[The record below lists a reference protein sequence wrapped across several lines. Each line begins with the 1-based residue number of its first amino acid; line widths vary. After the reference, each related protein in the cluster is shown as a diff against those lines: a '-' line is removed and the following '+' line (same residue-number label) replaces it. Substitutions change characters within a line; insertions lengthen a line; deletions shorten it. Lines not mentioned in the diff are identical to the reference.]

1 MSRLWKKIQIKHQ
14 RRIGGVLN
22 MQFRDLHKQ
31 YETLKPE
38 IDKGIQEVINSTS
51 FILGKQVSVL
61 EKELADYV
69 GRKHCIACGNGTDA
83 LVLALKAYNVGR
95 GDAVFTADFTYIAS
109 ASCAELVGATSVFAD
124 IDLATFNI
132 DPASLEKQIQKTI
145 KEGKLKPKA
154 IVPVDLFGQP
164 ANFPE
169 LEIIAKKYNLII
181 VEDAA
186 QGFGGLIG
194 DKRAC
199 SFGDISCTS
208 FFPAK
213 PLGCYGDGGAIFTD
227 DDAIDAR
234 LRSLRAGGKSPVDKY
249 DNIEIGTNSRLDT
262 LQAAILLPKFHAFK
276 DYELD
281 NVNNVAN
288 WYTKRLKDLVVTPT
302 VLDGYLSSWAQ
313 YTILLKN
320 KEERDR
326 LQAVLKEQGIPSMIY
341 YPRGMHQQQAF
352 RNLNLDESD
361 YPNAVEATKRCLS
374 LPMHPYM
381 SEEDVEYI
389 CSVIVKEI
397 K

>member
-1 MSRLWKKIQIKHQ
+1 ME
-14 RRIGGVLN
+14 
-22 MQFRDLHKQ
+22 FRDLHKQ
-31 YETLKPE
+31 YEKLKPE
-38 IDKGIQEVINSTS
+38 IDKGIRDTINSTA
-51 FILGKQVSVL
+51 FILGKPVIEL
-61 EKELADYV
+61 EKELAEYV

-83 LVLALKAYNVGR
+83 LVLALKAHNIGQ

-124 IDLATFNI
+124 IDLKTFNI
-132 DPASLEKQIQKTI
+132 NPASLERQIQKVI

-164 ANFPE
+164 ANFNE
-169 LEIIAKKYNLII
+169 LEKIAKKYGLII

-186 QGFGGLIG
+186 QGFGGMIG

-227 DDAIDAR
+227 DDKIAER

-262 LQAAILLPKFHAFK
+262 IQAAILLPKFHAFR
-276 DYELD
+276 DYELKA
-281 NVNNVAN
+281 VNNVAD
-288 WYTKRLKDLVVTPT
+288 WYTKRLKDYVVTPT
-302 VLDGYLSSWAQ
+302 VFDGYLSSWAQ
-313 YTILLKN
+313 YTILLKS
-320 KEERDR
+320 KEERDM
-326 LQAVLKEQGIPSMIY
+326 LQAKLKVKDIPSMIY

-352 RNLNLDESD
+352 RNLNLK
-361 YPNAVEATKRCLS
+361 YHIGS
-374 LPMHPYM
+374 LWCR
-381 SEEDVEYI
+381 I
-389 CSVIVKEI
+389 NQGW
-397 K
+397 

>member
-1 MSRLWKKIQIKHQ
+1 
-14 RRIGGVLN
+14 

-31 YETLKPE
+31 YETLKSD
-38 IDKGIQEVINSTS
+38 IDKGIQRVIDDTS
-51 FILGKQVSVL
+51 FILGKSVTDL
-61 EKELADYV
+61 EKELANYV
-69 GRKHCIACGNGTDA
+69 GRKHCITCGNGTDA
-83 LVLALKAYNVGR
+83 LVLALKAYNIGQ

-124 IDLATFNI
+124 IDLTTFNI
-132 DPASLEKQIQKTI
+132 DSASLEKQIQRVI
-145 KEGKLKPKA
+145 KEGILKPKA
-154 IVPVDLFGQP
+154 IVSVDLFGQP
-164 ANFPE
+164 ANYGE
-169 LEIIAKKYNLII
+169 LEKIAKKYGLII

-186 QGFGGLIG
+186 QGFGGMIG
-194 DKRAC
+194 NKRAC

-227 DDAIDAR
+227 DDKIAER

-262 LQAAILLPKFHAFK
+262 IQAAILLPKFHAFK
-276 DYELD
+276 DYELKA
-281 NVNNVAN
+281 VNDAAN
-288 WYTKRLKDLVVTPT
+288 WYTKRLKDYVVTPT

-320 KEERDR
+320 KEERDM
-326 LQAVLKEQGIPSMIY
+326 LQAKLKEKDIPSMIY

-352 RNLNLDESD
+352 RNLNLKDED
-361 YPNAVEATKRCLS
+361 YPNAVEATKRVLS

-381 SEEDVEYI
+381 TEEEVDYI
-389 CSVIVKEI
+389 CSVILKEL

>member
-1 MSRLWKKIQIKHQ
+1 ME
-14 RRIGGVLN
+14 
-22 MQFRDLHKQ
+22 FRDLHKQ
-31 YETLKPE
+31 YEKLKPE
-38 IDKGIQEVINSTS
+38 IDKGIQDVINSTA
-51 FILGKQVSVL
+51 FIIGKPVIEL
-61 EKELADYV
+61 EKELAEYV
-69 GRKHCIACGNGTDA
+69 GRKHCVACGNGTDA
-83 LVLALKAYNVGR
+83 LVLALKAYNIGQ

-124 IDLATFNI
+124 IDLKTFNI
-132 DPASLEKQIQKTI
+132 DPTSLEKQIKKVI
-145 KEGKLKPKA
+145 KEGKLTPKA

-164 ANFPE
+164 ANFEE
-169 LEIIAKKYNLII
+169 LERIAKKYNLII

-186 QGFGGLIG
+186 QGFGGMIG

-227 DDAIDAR
+227 DDKIAER

-262 LQAAILLPKFHAFK
+262 IQAAILLPKFHAFR
-276 DYELD
+276 DYELKA
-281 NVNNVAN
+281 VNDVAN
-288 WYTKRLKDLVVTPT
+288 WYTALLKDKVVTPT

-352 RNLNLDESD
+352 RFLNLTDED
-361 YPNAVEATKRCLS
+361 YPNAVEATQRVLS

-381 SEEDVEYI
+381 SEEDVKYI
-389 CSVIVKEI
+389 CSVILKEI